1 MSNESNEMKIAG
13 LDIKILLHDVFQTAR
28 RLIALLLLLVLLCC
42 GLLCWKVHRS
52 YRPVYRA
59 QATFTVYVTNP
70 LQAEIRSYNTT
81 TAEQMAKTFPY
92 ILTSGALSDMVMR
105 ELELTSMPSVSASV
119 LSSTNIFTLSVTAS
133 QPQLAYDVLNAVIKY
148 YPEVAEFVVGP
159 TVMNLLD
166 ESGIPTSPANP
177 KSYTSS
183 LKKGVLVG
191 AAIWA
196 LIVVGLTALRSTIH
210 NEDELKT
217 ILNIR
222 SLGILPA
229 VKGLNRQQGAVCPL
243 LNDGMEHYGFGESV
257 RLMQLRTEKEL
268 KERNIK
274 VFLVSSATPGEGK
287 TTVALNLATALAAK
301 GNRTLLIDCDLRNP
315 SVAKNLRQEN
325 TCGLVEYI
333 RGEVPYQKIIRPGN
347 DPNLYLVYAGGP
359 ANDAS
364 ELLAKP
370 SCKAF
375 VDACRKVFDYIILD
389 TPPAALLADA
399 SEAAMLA
406 DGAVLTIRQDYASRS
421 QILEGTQLL
430 ADSGTPII
438 GCVINY
444 ATGGAISGSS
454 YYGGYGNSKYY
465 RSYTS
470 DKEKTEK

>member
-1 MSNESNEMKIAG
+1 MSNEVSDVKIAG
-13 LDIKILLHDVFQTAR
+13 LDIKILLHDMMQTAQR
-28 RLIALLLLLVLLCC
+28 TLAFLIALVVVCS
-42 GLLCWKVHRS
+42 GVLCWNVHRS

-59 QATFTVYVTNP
+59 QATFTVYVINP
-70 LQAEIRSYNTT
+70 LQAEIRSYNTA

-92 ILTSGALSDMVMR
+92 ILTSGALSDTVMR
-105 ELELTSMPSVSASV
+105 ELGLSSMPSVTASV

-166 ESGIPTSPANP
+166 ESGVPTQPANSKNYSAP
-177 KSYTSS
+177 
-183 LKKGVLVG
+183 LKKGILIG

-229 VKGLNRQQGAVCPL
+229 VKGLNRQKGAVCPL
-243 LNDGMEHYGFGESV
+243 INDGMEHYGFGESV

-268 KERNIK
+268 REHNIK
-274 VFLVSSATPGEGK
+274 VLLVSSATPGEGK

-301 GNRTLLIDCDLRNP
+301 GCRTLLIDCDLRNP

-325 TCGLVEYI
+325 SCGMVEYI
-333 RGEVPYQKIIRPGN
+333 RGQVPYQKIIHPGA
-347 DPNLYLVYAGGP
+347 DENLYLVYAGGP
-359 ANDAS
+359 AGDAS

-370 SCKAF
+370 ACKAF

-389 TPPAALLADA
+389 TPPAALLSDA
-399 SEAAMLA
+399 SEAAILA
-406 DGAVLTIRQDYASRS
+406 DGALLTIRQDYASRN

-444 ATGGAISGSS
+444 ATGVLSGGS

-465 RSYTS
+465 RNYT
-470 DKEKTEK
+470 DREKGEK